1 MQETSVQKISD
12 GTLPSQMLLA
22 ISVSR
27 PNDSMQRQIF
37 YFLTR
42 FFAPAPRRS
51 GNLSAAAL
59 AGAKIFS
66 ATPQP
71 RPFSNLG
78 EVNLCVDRNFSL

>member
-37 YFLTR
+37 YFLTSFCR
-42 FFAPAPRRS
+42 DVSTSIRQPFCGSTRRREDFQRNS
-51 GNLSAAAL
+51 SAATFL
-59 AGAKIFS
+59 
-66 ATPQP
+66 
-71 RPFSNLG
+71 
-78 EVNLCVDRNFSL
+78 